1 MFEVKSR
8 FDGMILILQVEG
20 YCEAEAGTRIFNKVK
35 ETVSEKK
42 LKGIILDF
50 SKCKV
55 VNSSCIAKLMETAE
69 LVVYDFKNDI
79 VVCGLDKTKASFF
92 KMFGMLDLAELRK
105 DIASA
110 KEYLSA

>member
-1 MFEVKSR
+1 MFVIKDRLDE
-8 FDGMILILQVEG
+8 MILVLQVQG
-20 YCEAEAGTRIFNKVK
+20 YCESEAGTSIFNKVK
-35 ETVSEKK
+35 ETISQEN

-92 KMFGMLDLAELRK
+92 KMFGMFDIAELK
-105 DIASA
+105 DDILSA
-110 KEYLSA
+110 KVYLTT